1 MSIVVKTKIHKY
13 NIATKNYELMDQEV
27 EVLTVH
33 FEKGTMRVRWV
44 EQDTRTYPNSQGKV
58 QTDNISNRSFLE
70 QYRVVKEQHYQ
81 ELSWQVSPERMGQ

>member
-1 MSIVVKTKIHKY
+1 MTFLVKTQIRKY
-13 NIATKNYELMDQEV
+13 NIATKDYEPMDQEV

-58 QTDNISNRSFLE
+58 QTDNISNKSFLE
-70 QYRVVKEQHYQ
+70 QYRVVKAQHLQ
-81 ELSWQVSPERMGQ
+81 ELSWQGVDRQGGI